1 MAGARRA
8 SLTQGLLGALLP
20 VQCAGCLAWDEVL
33 CPSCRAL
40 ASSPPVFTSVEGRYV
55 PIPGVVLG
63 DYSGPLRR
71 IVLAAKHATRTDVSA
86 FLDEAGATLGASLWE
101 AVGGVET
108 PAGRA
113 RSGGGAVRVWVVPA
127 PSSWGRRLRG
137 RQVALPL
144 ARGAARGLA
153 SVAPA
158 GVRVCVVDALTLR
171 VGAGSQSGKA
181 GAARVVGRMGAMQ
194 ARVAVP
200 MDAIVIAVDDVVTT
214 GATIREMERALGRLD
229 GVAALCRPRLI
240 S

>member
-86 FLDEAGATLGASLWE
+86 FLD
-101 AVGGVET
+101 
-108 PAGRA
+108 
-113 RSGGGAVRVWVVPA
+113 
-127 PSSWGRRLRG
+127 
-137 RQVALPL
+137 
-144 ARGAARGLA
+144 
-153 SVAPA
+153 
-158 GVRVCVVDALTLR
+158 
-171 VGAGSQSGKA
+171 
-181 GAARVVGRMGAMQ
+181 
-194 ARVAVP
+194 
-200 MDAIVIAVDDVVTT
+200 
-214 GATIREMERALGRLD
+214 
-229 GVAALCRPRLI
+229 
-240 S
+240 

>member
-1 MAGARRA
+1 M
-8 SLTQGLLGALLP
+8 
-20 VQCAGCLAWDEVL
+20 
-33 CPSCRAL
+33 
-40 ASSPPVFTSVEGRYV
+40 
-55 PIPGVVLG
+55 
-63 DYSGPLRR
+63 
-71 IVLAAKHATRTDVSA
+71 
-86 FLDEAGATLGASLWE
+86 
-101 AVGGVET
+101 
-108 PAGRA
+108 
-113 RSGGGAVRVWVVPA
+113 RVWVVPA

-144 ARGAARGLA
+144 ARGVARGLA

-158 GVRVCVVDALTLR
+158 GLRVCVVDALALR

-181 GAARVVGRMGAMQ
+181 GAARVVGRMGAMR

>member
-71 IVLAAKHATRTDVSA
+71 IVLAAKHAARTDVSA

-101 AVGGVET
+101 AVGGVGV
-108 PAGRA
+108 PAGATVALPGRA
-113 RSGGGAVRVWVVPA
+113 RSGDGAVRVWVVPA

-144 ARGAARGLA
+144 ARGVARGWRRRLR
-153 SVAPA
+153 P
-158 GVRVCVVDALTLR
+158 VCGCVSWTR
-171 VGAGSQSGKA
+171 
-181 GAARVVGRMGAMQ
+181 
-194 ARVAVP
+194 
-200 MDAIVIAVDDVVTT
+200 
-214 GATIREMERALGRLD
+214 
-229 GVAALCRPRLI
+229 
-240 S
+240 

>member
-86 FLDEAGATLGASLWE
+86 FLDEAGATLGASL
-101 AVGGVET
+101 
-108 PAGRA
+108 
-113 RSGGGAVRVWVVPA
+113 
-127 PSSWGRRLRG
+127 
-137 RQVALPL
+137 
-144 ARGAARGLA
+144 
-153 SVAPA
+153 
-158 GVRVCVVDALTLR
+158 
-171 VGAGSQSGKA
+171 GSNS
-181 GAARVVGRMGAMQ
+181 
-194 ARVAVP
+194 
-200 MDAIVIAVDDVVTT
+200 
-214 GATIREMERALGRLD
+214 
-229 GVAALCRPRLI
+229 
-240 S
+240 

>member
-1 MAGARRA
+1 M
-8 SLTQGLLGALLP
+8 
-20 VQCAGCLAWDEVL
+20 
-33 CPSCRAL
+33 
-40 ASSPPVFTSVEGRYV
+40 
-55 PIPGVVLG
+55 
-63 DYSGPLRR
+63 
-71 IVLAAKHATRTDVSA
+71 
-86 FLDEAGATLGASLWE
+86 
-101 AVGGVET
+101 
-108 PAGRA
+108 
-113 RSGGGAVRVWVVPA
+113 RVWVVPA

-200 MDAIVIAVDDVVTT
+200 TAAYLMMQVTDV
-214 GATIREMERALGRLD
+214 L
-229 GVAALCRPRLI
+229 
-240 S
+240 

>member
-71 IVLAAKHATRTDVSA
+71 IALAAKHATRTDVSA

-108 PAGRA
+108 PAGAVAALPGRA

-127 PSSWGRRLRG
+127 PSSWG
-137 RQVALPL
+137 
-144 ARGAARGLA
+144 
-153 SVAPA
+153 
-158 GVRVCVVDALTLR
+158 
-171 VGAGSQSGKA
+171 
-181 GAARVVGRMGAMQ
+181 
-194 ARVAVP
+194 
-200 MDAIVIAVDDVVTT
+200 
-214 GATIREMERALGRLD
+214 
-229 GVAALCRPRLI
+229 
-240 S
+240 